1 MVTNDQHPNA
11 FGIHNAKQNR
21 VRETVNDTAPDLRF
35 DERKQ
40 QWTIGY
46 SIDGRIDLAPEF

>member
-1 MVTNDQHPNA
+1 MQSA
-11 FGIHNAKQNR
+11 SFR
-21 VRETVNDTAPDLRF
+21 V
-35 DERKQ
+35 DERIQ